1 MRRFAPIIVLL
12 ALLAVLA
19 PASWAAAAMPKVR
32 LVDCEPALDQAQRFA
47 VFEGR
52 MGSVKGA
59 QRLQMRFTLQV
70 RDEDA
75 PRWHSVVAPGFGRWV
90 SSNPGVSRYV
100 YTKRVENLVAPA
112 GYRALVRFRWLGAGG
127 RRLASRLVTSPV
139 CAQPDLRPNLRPLDI
154 MARPAPGPG
163 TTRYAIPVVN
173 RGRSPAGGSEL
184 VLTVGGQALPI
195 QLVEQLEAGERR
207 VVSVEG
213 PTCTPGSELTVDV
226 DPSGAVDERDEA
238 DNRLTLPCPPALA

>member
-1 MRRFAPIIVLL
+1 MRRFAPFIVLL
-12 ALLAVLA
+12 ALLA
-19 PASWAAAAMPKVR
+19 PASATATTPKVR
-32 LVDCEPALDQAQRFA
+32 LIDCEPALEQAQRFA

-52 MGSVKGA
+52 MGSVAGA
-59 QRLQMRFTLQV
+59 RRLQMRFTLQV
-70 RDEDA
+70 RDADT
-75 PRWHSVVAPGFGRWV
+75 PRWHAVAAPGFGRWV

-112 GYRALVRFRWLGAGG
+112 SYRALVRFRWLGTDG
-127 RRLASRLVTSPV
+127 RRLASRLATSPA
-139 CAQPDLRPNLRPLDI
+139 CGQPDLRPNLRPLDI

-173 RGRSPAGGSEL
+173 RGRSPAGGVEL
-184 VLTVGGQALPI
+184 ALTVGGQVLPLQI
-195 QLVEQLEAGERR
+195 VEQLEAGERR

-213 PTCTPGSELTVDV
+213 PSCKPGSELTVDV

-238 DNRLTLPCPPALA
+238 DNRLTLPCPSVLG

>member
-1 MRRFAPIIVLL
+1 MRRFAPFIVLL
-12 ALLAVLA
+12 ALLA
-19 PASWAAAAMPKVR
+19 PSASAAAAKPKVR
-32 LVDCEPALDQAQRFA
+32 QIDCEPALDQAQRFG

-52 MGSVKGA
+52 MSSVRGA

-70 RDEDA
+70 RDEDT
-75 PRWHSVVAPGFGRWV
+75 PRWHAVAAPGFGRWV

-112 GYRALVRFRWLGAGG
+112 SYRALVRFRWLGNGG
-127 RRLASRLVTSPV
+127 RRLASRLATSPV

-173 RGRSPAGGSEL
+173 RGRSPAGSSDL
-184 VLTVGGQALPI
+184 VLTVGGQALPM
-195 QLVEQLEAGERR
+195 QTVEQLEAGERR
-207 VVSVEG
+207 TVSVEG
-213 PTCTPGSELTVDV
+213 SSCDPGSELTVDV

-238 DNRLTLPCPPALA
+238 DNRLTLPCPPALG